1 MTFDVRT
8 YTGNVR
14 IDSISF
20 DTLAQLYEGDLQC
33 YDPADNESDK
43 HYVGKVG
50 VLVQDSYLY
59 DKDLRC
65 ASVQVKFRNGYT
77 LLVAD
82 DDVVATYDGDTAA
95 EFLPAYNE
103 PTSDEG
109 FRELTQDEKDFADK
123 ALLQMIVANAHQPE
137 QMQKTNERL
146 LARAIYLSM
155 CRTRD
160 YSMIWRIPDDN
171 IDN

>member
-1 MTFDVRT
+1 MTFDVRK

-14 IDSISF
+14 IDSISV
-20 DTLAQLYEGDLQC
+20 DTLTQLYEGDLQS
-33 YDPADNESDK
+33 YDPADHPECIT
-43 HYVGKVG
+43 YVGKVG

-59 DKDLRC
+59 DNRLHC

-82 DDVVATYDGDTAA
+82 DDVVPVDEGDTSE

-109 FRELTQDEKDFADK
+109 FRVLTQDEKDFADK
-123 ALLQMIVANAHQPE
+123 ALLQLIVANAHQAH
-137 QMQKTNERL
+137 QMQKTNEQL
-146 LARAIYLSM
+146 LASAIFVSM

-160 YSMIWRIPDDN
+160 YNCIWKEPKDD
-171 IDN
+171 